1 MRNHELVLSWIE
13 AELAAG
19 RLAVG
24 QRLPGERAVAE
35 QLNVSRA
42 SAREGI
48 RVLEAMG
55 VVRAGVGSGPGA
67 GTVITANPAV
77 ALGSALRFHVA
88 SSHLPVE
95 DIVQTRLLL
104 ETWAV
109 GQAKAAAPSMAVA
122 ADLLDEM
129 DNPGLEPAEFLRLD
143 ALFHVALA
151 EAAGNV
157 LIGAMMS
164 SLRGSIESY
173 TLQLTSRLPDWN
185 RTVER
190 LRAEHRAIYR
200 AIVTAA
206 GFPADDGG
214 AIPDGNN
221 GAAASLPGPDASALI
236 AEHIAGFYREAG
248 L

>member
-77 ALGSALRFHVA
+77 ALGAALRFHVA

-109 GQAKAAAPSMAVA
+109 GQAQATAPSMAVA
-122 ADLLDEM
+122 EDLLDEM
-129 DNPGLEPAEFLRLD
+129 DNPGLAAAEFLRLD

-173 TLQLTSRLPDWN
+173 TLELTSRLPDWT

-190 LRAEHRAIYR
+190 LRAEHRAIFQ
-200 AIVTAA
+200 AIA
-206 GFPADDGG
+206 
-214 AIPDGNN
+214 DGNN
-221 GAAASLPGPDASALI
+221 NNADDDDASDDNDDAARSPGPDASVLI
-236 AEHIAGFYREAG
+236 ADHIAGFYREAG

>member
-13 AELAAG
+13 AELATG

-104 ETWAV
+104 ETWAA
-109 GQAKAAAPSMAVA
+109 GQARASAPSIATA
-122 ADLLDEM
+122 AGLLNEM
-129 DNPGLEPAEFLRLD
+129 DAPGLAPEEFLHLD
-143 ALFHVALA
+143 ALFHVAVA

-164 SLRGSIESY
+164 SLRESIQAY
-173 TLQLTSRLPDWN
+173 TLRLTSRLPNWAATAD
-185 RTVER
+185 R
-190 LRAEHRAIYR
+190 LRAEHRGIYQAILAR
-200 AIVTAA
+200 DDDDDAA
-206 GFPADDGG
+206 RGLV
-214 AIPDGNN
+214 
-221 GAAASLPGPDASALI
+221 ASSLI
-236 AEHIAGFYREAG
+236 AEHIEGFYREAG

>member
-1 MRNHELVLSWIE
+1 MRNHELVLAWIE

-77 ALGSALRFHVA
+77 ALGSALRLHVA

-104 ETWAV
+104 ETWAA
-109 GQAKAAAPSMAVA
+109 GHAEGSAPSMMTAG
-122 ADLLDEM
+122 DLLGEM
-129 DNPGLEPAEFLRLD
+129 DRPGLTTAEFLRLD
-143 ALFHVALA
+143 ALFHVAVA

-157 LIGAMMS
+157 LISAMMS

-173 TLQLTSRLPDWN
+173 TQQLTSRLPNWHSTAD
-185 RTVER
+185 R
-190 LRAEHRAIYR
+190 LRSEHRAIYH
-200 AIVTAA
+200 AIVA
-206 GFPADDGG
+206 GADDDG
-214 AIPDGNN
+214 APN
-221 GAAASLPGPDASALI
+221 ADASTLVAN
-236 AEHIAGFYREAG
+236 HIEGFYREAG

>member
-67 GTVITANPAV
+67 GTVVTANPAV

-104 ETWAV
+104 ETWAA
-109 GQAKAAAPSMAVA
+109 GQARASAPSIATA
-122 ADLLDEM
+122 EGLLDEM
-129 DNPGLEPAEFLRLD
+129 DAPGVATEEFLRLD
-143 ALFHVALA
+143 ALFHVAVA

-173 TLQLTSRLPDWN
+173 TLRLTSRLPDW
-185 RTVER
+185 TATADR
-190 LRAEHRAIYR
+190 LRSEHRAILQ
-200 AIVTAA
+200 AILAR
-206 GFPADDGG
+206 DDDDPSPGL
-214 AIPDGNN
+214 
-221 GAAASLPGPDASALI
+221 AASTLI
-236 AEHIAGFYREAG
+236 ASHIEGFYREAG

>member
-104 ETWAV
+104 ETWAA
-109 GQAKAAAPSMAVA
+109 GHARATAPSMETA
-122 ADLLDEM
+122 AALLDDM
-129 DNPGLEPAEFLRLD
+129 DDPGLAATEFLRLD

-164 SLRGSIESY
+164 SLRGSIETY
-173 TLQLTSRLPDWN
+173 TQQLTSRLPDWN
-185 RTVER
+185 TTAAR
-190 LRAEHRAIYR
+190 LRSEHRAIHR
-200 AIVTAA
+200 AICR
-206 GFPADDGG
+206 DDG
-214 AIPDGNN
+214 DGDP
-221 GAAASLPGPDASALI
+221 AALI
-236 AEHIAGFYREAG
+236 ASHIEGFYREAG

>member
-104 ETWAV
+104 ETWAA
-109 GQAKAAAPSMAVA
+109 GQARAGAPSIATAAA
-122 ADLLDEM
+122 LLDHM
-129 DNPGLEPAEFLRLD
+129 DAPGLATEEFLRLD

-173 TLQLTSRLPDWN
+173 TLRLTSSLPSWTTTAD
-185 RTVER
+185 R
-190 LRAEHRAIYR
+190 LRSEHRAIYQ
-200 AIVTAA
+200 AILAR
-206 GFPADDGG
+206 DD
-214 AIPDGNN
+214 D
-221 GAAASLPGPDASALI
+221 DASPGLTASTLI
-236 AEHIAGFYREAG
+236 AEHIEGFYREAG